1 MVADLQRNSGK
12 WQDIVRERRHLA
24 ITSKVKHLAEI
35 PPSQCLAA
43 APPTSLRSI
52 DVSHSIVW
60 SEAFPQKSFAS
71 SNLRALSRMDGA
83 ATTIRRKRT
92 SGRCAPAVA
101 PRMLTKEQ
109 AAAYCGISAPVFA
122 ASCSVRPTA
131 MGRSDRLLRYDI
143 RKIDRWLDGLGG
155 SGQVGERYGEPDW
168 LAEMDRNDGVD
179 RTRQRH

>member
-71 SNLRALSRMDGA
+71 SNLRALSRIGD
-83 ATTIRRKRT
+83 
-92 SGRCAPAVA
+92 
-101 PRMLTKEQ
+101 
-109 AAAYCGISAPVFA
+109 
-122 ASCSVRPTA
+122 
-131 MGRSDRLLRYDI
+131 GRSNDDQTKTHIRSLRP
-143 RKIDRWLDGLGG
+143 
-155 SGQVGERYGEPDW
+155 QP
-168 LAEMDRNDGVD
+168 
-179 RTRQRH
+179 